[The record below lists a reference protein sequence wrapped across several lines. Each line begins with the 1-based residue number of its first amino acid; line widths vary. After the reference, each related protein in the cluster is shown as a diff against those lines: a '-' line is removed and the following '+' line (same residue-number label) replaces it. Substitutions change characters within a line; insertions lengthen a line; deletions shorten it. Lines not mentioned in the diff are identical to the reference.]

1 MQQLNKEVQITFT
14 DVCKNKIIHAK
25 GGINLTLNGYAF
37 YNGDFENDLNTIK
50 LTDLNEDYVIYNEYK
65 NGTALKD
72 KLFDMTYIPS
82 LEGKIINQTEE
93 GDDFIGQFGTY
104 DIALNKGLFKTLP
117 VSFNYIILY
126 GEELSEN
133 VSTVQ
138 TRNKFYVAA
147 IIEYKDSYEVTEQ
160 NYPKKIFL
168 QVSLSDFTEDKLEGI
183 TPQILIDENFDD
195 ATENETAKNLNLLEI
210 YDNYTLTP
218 CFVIYYSLIFK
229 NVEIC
234 NFL

>member
-1 MQQLNKEVQITFT
+1 MQQLNKEVKITFT
-14 DVCKNKIIHAK
+14 DVCKSKIIHAK
-25 GGINLTLNGYAF
+25 GGINFALKGYAF

-65 NGTALKD
+65 NGTTLKD
-72 KLFDMTYIPS
+72 KLFDMTYIPA

-117 VSFNYIILY
+117 VSFKYIILY

-133 VSTVQ
+133 LKTLQS
-138 TRNKFYVAA
+138 RNKFYVAA
-147 IIEYKDSYEVTEQ
+147 IIEYKDSYEVTET

-183 TPQILIDENFDD
+183 TPQVLIDENFDE

-218 CFVIYYSLIFK
+218 DEK
-229 NVEIC
+229 N
-234 NFL
+234 NDLQTMLNTLSMTF